1 MTNLKKAML
10 YLDKMSMEYDIV
22 GGKMFI
28 EAWNRNLTESF
39 QFQVAQEEVDT
50 MAEYYDKRN
59 KTKEVVK

>member
-10 YLDKMSMEYDIV
+10 YMDKIGMDYDVV

-28 EAWNRNLTESF
+28 DTWNRKHTEAYT
-39 QFQVAQEEVDT
+39 FQVAQVEIDS

-59 KTKEVVK
+59 KSKEVIQ